1 MAGKKKH
8 NDSFDTKEVEAAV
21 EEEVA
26 AKAEATDNNTAPK
39 SDSTAPVAKANK
51 KEPKAAKTK
60 AANKKDNFFVRIW
73 KKLAKFLKD
82 TKGELKKVTWT
93 PKAEVFKSFKLVIA
107 TVVAVGLCIAVVDT
121 VSSVVINTIAGWIG

>member
-1 MAGKKKH
+1 MAEKKKH
-8 NDSFDTKEVEAAV
+8 KDSFDTKEVEAAV

-26 AKAEATDNNTAPK
+26 AKAETADKAAPK
-39 SDSTAPVAKANK
+39 AESTAPAVKANK
-51 KEPKAAKTK
+51 KDPKTAKTK
-60 AANKKDNFFVRIW
+60 TANKKDNFFVRVW
-73 KKLAKFLKD
+73 KRLAKFLKD

-93 PKAEVFKSFKLVIA
+93 PRAEVIKSFKLVIA